1 MESPGFMQILSYES
15 KTNQTMKQLLAAGLL
30 ILLLSGC
37 EKKDENPKSFA
48 AGDLNTNRAYS
59 LNYTDSIP
67 DTVNT
72 GLYNFEWMSTHI
84 TIDTYNDMQ
93 IRVGHTWGINKGELF
108 QKAFRIGNNS
118 SDFEFAV
125 NAKDTVVGQNDTL
138 TFVRIY
144 NYSELISENQRWLK
158 RDSDHL
164 FYLSLFYKKNL
175 NEYVINHN
183 LTDKYIGIRKL
194 INGKMMYGWIKFEI
208 RDNDVLL
215 LKESCFDN

>member
-1 MESPGFMQILSYES
+1 
-15 KTNQTMKQLLAAGLL
+15 MKKLLAAGFLV
-30 ILLLSGC
+30 LLLSGC
-37 EKKDENPKSFA
+37 EKKEENTTA
-48 AGDLNTNRAYS
+48 LTAGNLKNNRAYS
-59 LNYTDSIP
+59 LNYMDSIR
-67 DTVNT
+67 DVVNT
-72 GLYNFEWMSTHI
+72 ELYNFEWMSTLI
-84 TIDTYNDMQ
+84 TIDNYNDMQ

-158 RDSDHL
+158 RDYEHL
-164 FYLSLFYKKNL
+164 FYLSLFYKKDL
-175 NEYVINHN
+175 NEYVINKN
-183 LTDKYIGIRKL
+183 LIDKYIGIRKL
-194 INGKMMYGWIKFEI
+194 INGKMMYGWIKIEI
-208 RDNDVLL
+208 RDNDVLV